1 MARYIAYA
9 GPRSVQVY
17 RDGVRATYKHGD
29 YSGIS
34 RGVNLDTADMALED
48 LGYVVGHWRWDD
60 ERGEWKTVVAP
71 EESVKRARPW
81 AEGKS
86 PEEIRALNMRAFGKP
101 EGR

>member
-29 YSGIS
+29 YAGDSN
-34 RGVNLDTADMALED
+34 GVNLDAADMDLGD
-48 LGYVVGHWRWDD
+48 LGYVVGHWRWD
-60 ERGEWKTVVAP
+60 EGRGEWKAVVAP
-71 EESVKRARPW
+71 EASMKKYRPW
-81 AEGKS
+81 EEGKS
-86 PEEIRALNMRAFGKP
+86 PEEIRAMNMRAFGRP